1 MPEFTFTSPSGE
13 SYKMTGPEGSSKEQA
28 FEKFKSMKPDL
39 FKAPVKQIM
48 GFDPMGM
55 PTGATVPEL
64 PPNKM
69 PYGEQMGN
77 VGEAT
82 GQFARGVA
90 TGVPAGVVGIPGNIE
105 AGVIGVMGIPGKIE
119 ALARTA
125 LSPFG
130 VKRETTFPESPF
142 GVERE
147 TIFPESSQ
155 LRQGIRD
162 LITDE
167 PETIFEKVGGGVGEL
182 IGPSALGRAL
192 RFGVTSALGRPS
204 VAAND
209 LARTAEDLGFRLE
222 PGMLKPSSPVKS
234 PGFAG
239 NAARNQSLS
248 NRLVTRETGVEAGEI
263 TPRFVGERLT
273 DLGRDYDAIFGGPIR
288 ADRQLIGELQNIADF
303 ERRVNP
309 ASVVSATRA
318 SENIVNRYNQA
329 VQNVGQNVTAV
340 AVDGRDIQRLRNEL
354 SRVAR
359 TATDGNDRRIAYQ
372 FVERIDDAIARTNP
386 NIAARL
392 AETNRKYAATK
403 TLEDLIDKG
412 AIRQGNISLERLGD
426 HLAQNVYGY
435 GSGRSRHPL
444 LDLGTIGRELGLRA
458 RWEGSAGASDDIIKS
473 ILGKSGRILGGATG
487 LRTQAARRAQRG
499 ESLLPPGAGLAAGVP
514 SLVAPDE
521 GN

>member
-39 FKAPVKQIM
+39 FKAPVEQTT
-48 GFDPMGM
+48 GFDPMGT
-55 PTGATVPEL
+55 PTGATVPAL

-69 PYGEQMGN
+69 PYGEQMEPALETAGKFY
-77 VGEAT
+77 GS
-82 GQFARGVA
+82 VA
-90 TGVPAGVVGIPGNIE
+90 MGIPAGVVGLPGDIE
-105 AGVIGVMGIPGKIE
+105 SLG
-119 ALARTA
+119 RRA
-125 LSPFG
+125 LSPL
-130 VKRETTFPESPF
+130 
-142 GVERE
+142 GVEK
-147 TIFPESSQ
+147 ESVLPGSSEV
-155 LRQGIRD
+155 RQGIRG
-162 LITDE
+162 IFTDE
-167 PETIFEKVGGGVGEL
+167 PETAFEQFGGGLGEL
-182 IGPSALGRAL
+182 LGPSALGRAL
-192 RFGVTSALGRPS
+192 RLGVTSALGRPS
-204 VAAND
+204 AA
-209 LARTAEDLGFRLE
+209 ARDTAEMAEGLGFKLE

-239 NAARNQSLS
+239 NAAKNQSLA
-248 NRLVTRETGVEAGEI
+248 NKLVSRETGLEASEI
-263 TPRFVGERLT
+263 TPKFVGERLK
-273 DLGRDYDAIFGGPIR
+273 DLGKDYDTIFGGPIR

-303 ERRVNP
+303 ERRVSP
-309 ASVVSATRA
+309 ASVGSATRA

-340 AVDGRDIQRLRNEL
+340 AVDGREIQRLRNEL

-359 TATDGNDRRIAYQ
+359 TATDGNDRHIASQ